1 MPWIRLEI
9 PCSPELSEIVAAFVL
24 SETGRGASVA
34 AAGPE
39 TVVEAWVP
47 EVEAL
52 AVRERLAAR
61 LSAAGSPLADLAGR
75 VRGAPVPE
83 VDWRLAW
90 REHFRPLRVGR
101 RLVIK
106 PSWESWPPADGPA
119 LARDDD
125 LVIEIDPGGAFGTGG
140 HQTTQLALCAAE
152 RRVRRGDTVIDVGC
166 GSGILSL
173 AALALGATRV
183 MAIDSDWAAV
193 ECAAANL
200 PRDCCRLLQGDG
212 LSPVQMAAD
221 VVVANISAEAAVT
234 VGRQVAGVLRPGGTY
249 IATGFLMGAATG
261 VRNELARMDLALE
274 QADELEG
281 WSCLTL
287 RWRGGGER

>member
-9 PCSPELSEIVAAFVL
+9 PCPPELTEIVAAFVL
-24 SETGRGASVA
+24 SETGRGASIA

-47 EVEAL
+47 ELEAL

-61 LSAAGSPLADLAGR
+61 LSAAGPPLADLAGR
-75 VRGAPVPE
+75 IRGAPVPD
-83 VDWRLAW
+83 VDWRLTW
-90 REHFRPLRVGR
+90 REHFRSLRVGE

-106 PSWESWPPADGPA
+106 PSWESWPPADDPA

-140 HQTTQLALCAAE
+140 HQTTQLALRALE
-152 RRVRRGDTVIDVGC
+152 RRVGQGDTVIDVGC

-183 MAIDSDWAAV
+183 IAIDSDCAAV
-193 ECAAANL
+193 ECASADL
-200 PRDCCRLLQGDG
+200 KLLVQGDG
-212 LSPVQMAAD
+212 LSCVRLAAE
-221 VVVANISAEAAVT
+221 VVVANISAEGAVA
-234 VGRQVAGVLRPGGTY
+234 VGRQVAGALEPGGTY
-249 IATGFLMGAATG
+249 IATGFLAEAARR
-261 VRNELARMDLALE
+261 VREELARLDLALK

-287 RWRGGGER
+287 TWKGSSNR